1 MELFQK
7 FLNRVNRNYGQLDK
21 NVFGGLLPGGAATPI
36 GAAFQRSG
44 IPKTQQPSDFD
55 RRKAALIDAAA
66 TGVAKAQPFVE
77 KTIKSAPPVIQQAI
91 SKGFNVLPFSAN
103 LFSRYYTG
111 IGPTNLQIPETL
123 TNEVNKVIS
132 DPNYSK
138 NIFDAS
144 TKEEKN
150 LSALLNSPNAAGMD
164 IPNARQF
171 ANNALAEVRSRIK
184 NMETGAIPYT
194 PYATRD
200 TPSVNNNP
208 LTSPSTS
215 FGNVWF
221 NPSKDGYTA
230 DEKYDFVYGA
240 ADKKTPMGP
249 VQIVPSL
256 GMPELNPS
264 QEAALISAT
273 GIRSPNETILPAF
286 AHPLTFFGR
295 SIVMKMPD
303 KSFNYPINIR

>member
-21 NVFGGLLPGGAATPI
+21 NVFGGLFPGGAATPI

-44 IPKTQQPSDFD
+44 IPKAQQPSDFD
-55 RRKAALIDAAA
+55 RRKAALVDAAA
-66 TGVAKAQPFVE
+66 TGIARVQPFVE
-77 KTIKSAPPVIQQAI
+77 KTIKSAPPAVQQTI
-91 SKGFNVLPFSAN
+91 SKSFNALPISVN

-111 IGPTNLQIPETL
+111 IGPSDLQIPKTL
-123 TNEVNKVIS
+123 TDEVNKVIS
-132 DPNYSK
+132 DPSYSK
-138 NIFDAS
+138 NILDAS

-150 LSALLNSPNAAGMD
+150 LSAILNSPNATGMNM
-164 IPNARQF
+164 PNVRQF
-171 ANNALAEVRSRIK
+171 ANDALAEVRSRIK
-184 NMETGAIPYT
+184 NMETGAIPYF
-194 PYATRD
+194 PYSIRD
-200 TPSVNNNP
+200 TTSVNNNP

-230 DEKYDFVYGA
+230 NEKYDFVYGA

-249 VQIVPSL
+249 

-273 GIRSPNETILPAF
+273 GIGLPSGTTVPAS

-295 SIVMKMPD
+295 SVVMKMPD

>member
-21 NVFGGLLPGGAATPI
+21 NVFGGLLPAGAATPI

-44 IPKTQQPSDFD
+44 IPKAQQPSDFD
-55 RRKAALIDAAA
+55 RRKAALFDAAA
-66 TGVAKAQPFVE
+66 TGIARVQPFVE
-77 KTIKSAPPVIQQAI
+77 KTIKSAPPAVQQTI
-91 SKGFNVLPFSAN
+91 SKSFNALPISVN

-111 IGPTNLQIPETL
+111 IGPNDLQIPKTL
-123 TNEVNKVIS
+123 TDEVNEVIS
-132 DPNYSK
+132 DPSYSK
-138 NIFDAS
+138 NILDAS

-150 LSALLNSPNAAGMD
+150 LSAILNSPNAAGMD
-164 IPNARQF
+164 IPGARQF
-171 ANNALAEVRSRIK
+171 ANDALAEVRSRIE
-184 NMETGAIPYT
+184 NMKTGAIPYT
-194 PYATRD
+194 PYSTRD
-200 TPSVNNNP
+200 TTSVNNNP

-230 DEKYDFVYGA
+230 NEKYDFVYGA

-249 VQIVPSL
+249 
-256 GMPELNPS
+256 GMPELTPS
-264 QEAALISAT
+264 QQAALISAT
-273 GIRSPNETILPAF
+273 GMRLPNGTTVPAV

-295 SIVMKMPD
+295 SVVMKMPD